1 VLVVLLFLPIPL
13 AGDSYV
19 IFVLILCNFY
29 AILAVSWDL
38 ILGYGN
44 QLSFAHTG
52 LLAFGAYGSAFL
64 INLTGIS
71 PILGLLFGG
80 ALAAVVG
87 LALGFICLRLRGI
100 YFALA
105 TWGFAGMVQLLLIA
119 EYNIT
124 GGLNGFPTKTLLPTS
139 EYATPLYYYYAALVI
154 LALCALTTYKL
165 IHSTYGL
172 SLIAMGDNEDAVG
185 AYGINV
191 TWLKVSVFCI
201 SSFWVGVAGSFYA
214 HLLGYVSPAIAD
226 FVTVMVMVA
235 ACTII
240 GGVGTFIGPLLG
252 AFVMYPTSEIIR
264 TYGAEIQQLIFA
276 LVILLALKF
285 LRNGFAGLISSRKNL
300 LQRINAKISKTEK
313 NPQHVEWI

>member
-1 VLVVLLFLPIPL
+1 
-13 AGDSYV
+13 
-19 IFVLILCNFY
+19 
-29 AILAVSWDL
+29 
-38 ILGYGN
+38 
-44 QLSFAHTG
+44 
-52 LLAFGAYGSAFL
+52 
-64 INLTGIS
+64 
-71 PILGLLFGG
+71 
-80 ALAAVVG
+80 
-87 LALGFICLRLRGI
+87 
-100 YFALA
+100 
-105 TWGFAGMVQLLLIA
+105 
-119 EYNIT
+119 
-124 GGLNGFPTKTLLPTS
+124 
-139 EYATPLYYYYAALVI
+139 
-154 LALCALTTYKL
+154 
-165 IHSTYGL
+165 
-172 SLIAMGDNEDAVG
+172 MGDNEDAVG

>member
-1 VLVVLLFLPIPL
+1 MLVVLSLLPLPL
-13 AGDSYV
+13 AGNSYV
-19 IFVLILCNFY
+19 IYVLILCNFY

-71 PILGLLFGG
+71 PLVGLLFGG
-80 ALAAVVG
+80 VLAAMVG
-87 LALGFICLRLRGI
+87 LALGWICLRLRGI

-105 TWGFAGMVQLLLIA
+105 TWGFAGMVQLLLIS
-119 EYNIT
+119 EYTIT
-124 GGLNGFPTKTLLPTS
+124 GGLGGLPTKLLLPTS
-139 EYATPLYYYYAALVI
+139 PYTTPIYYYYASLVI
-154 LALCALTTYKL
+154 LALCALTTFKL
-165 IHSTYGL
+165 IHSTWGL

-191 TWLKVSVFCI
+191 VWLKVSVFCI
-201 SSFWVGVAGSFYA
+201 SSFWVGLAGGFYA

-226 FVTVMVMVA
+226 FTTIMVMVI

-240 GGVGTFIGPLLG
+240 GGVGTFFGPLLG
-252 AFVMYPTSEIIR
+252 AFVLWPTSEIIR
-264 TYGAEIQQLIFA
+264 TYGAGIQELIFA
-276 LVILLALKF
+276 LVILLSLKF
-285 LRNGFAGLISSRKNL
+285 LRNGIVGLIPTQKIRS
-300 LQRINAKISKTEK
+300 QINERVPSNTEK
-313 NPQHVEWI
+313 Y